1 MKNFF
6 QQCWFMH
13 AYLLRHMAAFAGYTL
28 APVRVTT
35 HK

>member
-1 MKNFF
+1 MINYI

-13 AYLLRHMAAFAGYTL
+13 VYLLRQLAAFAGYTL
-28 APVRVTT
+28 VPVRIT